1 MSGYL
6 NPLVPGKSYRKRTG
20 RGGWVTLFWGGEGA
34 ERYILTWGGFR
45 LLSPLVLRGGRP
57 SQHGGDAVLPIHPPE
72 TRTPLITQKWWLM
85 GNMGGGV
92 LLGRGPRVLLVPK
105 RSHGGCCRDLVP
117 HGGGGGG
124 QSLLTRAK
132 GDGCPPQP
140 VGGGCPPPWHPGG
153 GGAAGPPARRPG
165 REDRIGAGGC
175 SLLLPALVVPP
186 PAGGGTLWWG
196 LCPLAPQPL

>member
-34 ERYILTWGGFR
+34 ERYILTGGGFR

-85 GNMGGGV
+85 GNMGGGPIGEGAKGLACAKEV
-92 LLGRGPRVLLVPK
+92 PWGLLQRPCATWGGWAVPAHQSQGRWVPPPARGRGVPPT
-105 RSHGGCCRDLVP
+105 L
-117 HGGGGGG
+117 
-124 QSLLTRAK
+124 A
-132 GDGCPPQP
+132 
-140 VGGGCPPPWHPGG
+140 PWG